1 MRLLQKDV
9 AMPDRVFNVLFLCT
23 HNSARSVMAEALLN
37 VIGSPRFKA
46 FSAGSYPSGKPN
58 PFALEQVK
66 TIGYPVETVR
76 SKSWDEFAQPNS
88 PHMDI
93 IITVCDNA
101 AGEACPIWP
110 GHPATAHWGFP
121 DPSDTEGGDD
131 AKRAAFAKVFTAIRQ
146 RIQLLADLRDDQLA
160 HLSLSNELKRIAKDT
175 TT

>member
-1 MRLLQKDV
+1 M
-9 AMPDRVFNVLFLCT
+9 ADRIFNVLFLCT

-66 TIGYPVETVR
+66 ALGYPIETVR
-76 SKSWDEFAQPNS
+76 SKSWDEFALPNS
-88 PHMDI
+88 PRMDI

-101 AGEACPIWP
+101 AGEACPVWP

-121 DPSDTEGGDD
+121 DPSDTEGGAE

-146 RIQLLADLRDDQLA
+146 RIQLLVDLRDDQLA
-160 HLSLSNELKRIAKDT
+160 HLSLGDELKRIAKDT
-175 TT
+175 SA

>member
-1 MRLLQKDV
+1 M
-9 AMPDRVFNVLFLCT
+9 ADRIFNVLFLCT

-58 PFALEQVK
+58 PFALEQAK
-66 TIGYPVETVR
+66 KIGYPVDTIR
-76 SKSWDEFAQPNS
+76 SKSWDEFAQPDS
-88 PHMDI
+88 AHMDI

-101 AGEACPIWP
+101 AGETCPVWP

-131 AKRAAFAKVFTAIRQ
+131 AKRAAFSQVFTAIRQ
-146 RIQLLADLRDDQLA
+146 RIQLLADLRNDQLA
-160 HLSLSNELKRIAKDT
+160 HLSLANELKRIAKQT
-175 TT
+175 ST

>member
-1 MRLLQKDV
+1 
-9 AMPDRVFNVLFLCT
+9 MPDRVFSVLFLCT

-37 VIGSPRFKA
+37 VIGGPRFKA
-46 FSAGSYPSGKPN
+46 FSAGSYPSGNPN

-66 TIGYPVETVR
+66 TIGYPVETIR

-121 DPSDTEGGDD
+121 DPSDTDGGDE

-146 RIQLLADLRDDQLA
+146 RIQLLANLRDEQLA
-160 HLSLSNELKRIAKDT
+160 HLSLSNELKRIAQDT
-175 TT
+175 SA

>member
-1 MRLLQKDV
+1 M
-9 AMPDRVFNVLFLCT
+9 ADRIFNVLFLCT

-66 TIGYPVETVR
+66 ALGYPIETVR
-76 SKSWDEFAQPNS
+76 SKSWDEFAGVDA

-101 AGEACPIWP
+101 AGEACPVWP

-121 DPSDTEGGDD
+121 DPSDTAGGDD
-131 AKRAAFAKVFTAIRQ
+131 AKRAAFGKVFTAIRN
-146 RIQLLADLRDDQLA
+146 RIQLLVDLSDDQLA
-160 HLSLSNELKRIAKDT
+160 NLSLSNELRRIAKEAAA
-175 TT
+175 

>member
-1 MRLLQKDV
+1 
-9 AMPDRVFNVLFLCT
+9 
-23 HNSARSVMAEALLN
+23 MAEALLN
-37 VIGSPRFKA
+37 VVGHPRFKA

-66 TIGYPVETVR
+66 TIGYAAEKIR
-76 SKSWDEFAQPNS
+76 SKSWDEFALPNS

-101 AGEACPIWP
+101 AGEACPVWP

-121 DPSDTEGGDD
+121 DPSDTDGDSN

-160 HLSLSNELKRIAKDT
+160 HLSLGNELKRIAMQT
-175 TT
+175 ST

>member
-1 MRLLQKDV
+1 
-9 AMPDRVFNVLFLCT
+9 
-23 HNSARSVMAEALLN
+23 MAEALLN
-37 VIGSPRFKA
+37 TIGAPRFKA

-58 PFALEQVK
+58 PFALEQVHALGYATE
-66 TIGYPVETVR
+66 TIR
-76 SKSWDEFAQPNS
+76 SKSWDEFAQPNA

-121 DPSDTEGGDD
+121 DPSDTEGGES

-146 RIQLLADLRDDQLA
+146 RIQLLVDLRDDQLA
-160 HLSLSNELKRIAKDT
+160 HLSLLSLGNELKRIAQVT
-175 TT
+175 AA

>member
-1 MRLLQKDV
+1 M
-9 AMPDRVFNVLFLCT
+9 ADRIFNVLFLCT

-37 VIGSPRFKA
+37 VIGGPRFKA

-66 TIGYPVETVR
+66 ALGYPVETVR
-76 SKSWDEFAQPNS
+76 SKSWDEFAQANS

-101 AGEACPIWP
+101 AGETCPVWP

-121 DPSDTEGGDD
+121 DPSDTTGGDD
-131 AKRAAFAKVFTAIRQ
+131 AKRAAFGKVCAAIRQ
-146 RIQLLADLRDDQLA
+146 RVQMLADLRNDQLT
-160 HLSLSNELKRIAKDT
+160 HLSLSNELKRIAKET
-175 TT
+175 VT